1 MTSIPFLSPCTAIIS
16 GPTASGKST
25 FIFKVLRN
33 LRYMFNEPVYRVYY
47 FHGVWQKLFDT
58 IEAPNVEFIKDLPT
72 QEHLESIA
80 DDKHNLIVIDDLQF
94 SALNNAFVANLF
106 SREAHH
112 RNISVFLILQN
123 LFHQG
128 KYCRDISLNTHY
140 FILFKN
146 PRDVH
151 QIRHLGSQLDIC
163 KKLLE
168 AYRDATASPFSYLL
182 IDLAP
187 ASDSSYML
195 RSNIFPKELA
205 IVYK

>member
-16 GPTASGKST
+16 GATASGKST

-47 FHGVWQKLFDT
+47 FYGAWH
-58 IEAPNVEFIKDLPT
+58 
-72 QEHLESIA
+72 
-80 DDKHNLIVIDDLQF
+80 DLQF
-94 SALNNAFVANLF
+94 SALNNAFIANLF

-151 QIRHLGSQLDIC
+151 QIRHLGSQLGIC

>member
-33 LRYMFNEPVYRVYY
+33 LREMFSEPVSKVYY
-47 FHGVWQKLFDT
+47 FYGVWQKLFDT

-72 QEHLESIA
+72 KEHLESIA

-94 SALNNAFVANLF
+94 TALNNAFIANLF

-112 RNISVFLILQN
+112 RNVSVFLILQN

-140 FILFKN
+140 FVLFKN

-151 QIRHLGSQLDIC
+151 QIRHLGSQLGIS

-168 AYRDATASPFSYLL
+168 AYSDATASAFSYLL

-187 ASDSSYML
+187 GSHSSYML
-195 RSNIFPKELA
+195 RSDIFPDEFA

>member
-33 LRYMFNEPVYRVYY
+33 LRYIFNEPVYRVYY
-47 FHGVWQKLFDT
+47 FYGVWKKLFDT

-94 SALNNAFVANLF
+94 SALNNAFIANLF

-151 QIRHLGSQLDIC
+151 QIRHLGLQLGIC